1 MDIKELYTKIN
12 VKLITAGKPK
22 IDATRWVE
30 EITVLEMQGKIKVER
45 EGMVKYALE

>member
-12 VKLITAGKPK
+12 IKLITAGKPK

-30 EITVLEMQGKIKVER
+30 EINVLEMQGKIKKEYGEIIKSR
-45 EGMVKYALE
+45 R